1 MAFKM
6 KGSAFKLNNVAT
18 KSALKQKVDHA
29 SIHGGAEDKKYDL
42 LSAEGDYNFVGG
54 SLPSANVVK
63 HKKGNYL
70 KGTLNDQFADRHEKS
85 YILKNFGNV
94 SKMSRR
100 ELLDAKRDYY
110 NYLNLDGNKPE
121 IIDDTKKEVVK
132 QPVVSANQKGE
143 EPTEFTKHVR
153 KGYFN
158 KGGGSDY
165 LANRPNPSDYDS
177 AADFTAAVKEW
188 ELTNPELSK
197 NQ

>member
-6 KGSAFKLNNVAT
+6 KGSAFKLGNIAT

-29 SIHGGAEDKKYDL
+29 SIHGGAEDKQYDL
-42 LSAEGDYNFVGG
+42 LSEGGDYDFVGG
-54 SLPSANVVK
+54 SLPSANVVT

-70 KGTLNDQFADRHEKS
+70 KGTLNDMFADRHEKS

-94 SKMSRR
+94 SNMSRR

-110 NYLNLDGNKPE
+110 NYLNLDGNKPKGTE
-121 IIDDTKKEVVK
+121 DIEKEVVE

-143 EPTEFTKHVR
+143 EPTELTKHVR

-158 KGGGSDY
+158 KGEGSDY
-165 LANRPNPSDYDS
+165 LANRPNPADYDS

-188 ELTNPELSK
+188 ELTNPEITK

>member
-6 KGSAFKLNNVAT
+6 KGSPIKLGSIAT

-42 LSAEGDYNFVGG
+42 LSAEGDYDFVGG
-54 SLPSANVVK
+54 SLPSAAVVK

-70 KGTLNDQFADRHEKS
+70 KGTLNDMFADRHEKS

-94 SKMSRR
+94 SNMSRR

-110 NYLNLDGNKPE
+110 NYLNLSGNKPE
-121 IIDDTKKEVVK
+121 IIEDTKKEVVEE
-132 QPVVSANQKGE
+132 PVVSANQKGE
-143 EPTEFTKHVR
+143 EPSEYLKAVS

-158 KGGGSDY
+158 QGEGSEY

-177 AADFTAAVKEW
+177 AADFTAAMKEW